1 MLEVDV
7 TIARGAFRLEARF
20 AAPTPGVV
28 AVFGPS
34 GAGKSTLVNAIAGL
48 LSGVAGQ
55 VRLDGSTWLESA
67 AHVDLPTERRGIGY
81 VFQDARLFPHLDV
94 RGNLRYGE
102 RRAPAASH
110 FAVRD
115 EIVALLGLEPL
126 LSRRVHQLSGGERQ
140 RVALGRALLAQ
151 PRLLLLDEP
160 LAAID
165 GARRDEVLPYLESL
179 RDRFAIPMLYVSHQ
193 YDEVLRLATHIVL
206 LAGGRVLASDTP
218 ARLSTDPRLRTLIGA
233 DAVGA
238 VLDAEVAALDPA
250 SGLASIALGPG
261 TLRFVLPGACV
272 GARLRLHV
280 LARDVMLAIRPPDG
294 LSVRNAVPGILRELV
309 DDGADAVLA
318 GIDVDG
324 TPRPRLSATRIGT
337 ALTDFSGRRPPASG
351 APATTQP
358 ARARAPRLPRATPP
372 RAPASRPRGRA
383 RASS

>member
-1 MLEVDV
+1 MLEVDLTV
-7 TIARGAFRLEARF
+7 ARGAFRLEARF

-28 AVFGPS
+28 ALFGPS

-55 VRLDGSTWLESA
+55 VRLDGSTWLDSA
-67 AHVDLPTERRGIGY
+67 ANVDLPTERRRVGY

-102 RRAPAASH
+102 RRAPAAGH

-160 LAAID
+160 LAAVD

-179 RDRFAIPMLYVSHQ
+179 RDRFAIPMMYVSHQ

-238 VLDAEVAALDPA
+238 VLDAEVVALDPV
-250 SGLASIALGPG
+250 SGLASIALGSG
-261 TLRFVLPGACV
+261 TLRFVLPGACA
-272 GARLRLHV
+272 GARLRLNV
-280 LARDVMLAIRPPDG
+280 LARDVMLAISPPHG
-294 LSVRNAVPGILRELV
+294 LSVRNALPGTLCELV
-309 DDGADAVLA
+309 DEGADAVLA
-318 GIDVDG
+318 GIDVAG
-324 TPRPRLSATRIGT
+324 TRLLARITRAAVVDLGLAPGVPVWALVKAASLRGHAFPRH
-337 ALTDFSGRRPPASG
+337 G
-351 APATTQP
+351 AP
-358 ARARAPRLPRATPP
+358 PP
-372 RAPASRPRGRA
+372 
-383 RASS
+383 

>member
-7 TIARGAFRLEARF
+7 TVARGAFRLEAQF

-48 LSGVAGQ
+48 LPGVAGR
-55 VRLDGSTWLESA
+55 VRLDGGAWLDSEA
-67 AHVDLPTERRGIGY
+67 RIDLPTERRRIGY

-102 RRAPAASH
+102 RRAPAAGH

-115 EIVALLGLEPL
+115 EIVALLGLAPL

-151 PRLLLLDEP
+151 PHLLLLDEP
-160 LAAID
+160 LASID

-206 LAGGRVLASDTP
+206 LADGRVLASDTP
-218 ARLSTDPRLRTLIGA
+218 ARLSTDPRLRALIGA

-238 VLDAEVAALDPA
+238 VLDDAEVVALDPV
-250 SGLASIALGPG
+250 SGLASIALGAD
-261 TLRFVLPGACV
+261 TLRFVLPGAKV
-272 GARLRLHV
+272 GARLRLNV
-280 LARDVMLAIRPPDG
+280 LARDVILALAPPHG
-294 LSVRNAVPGILRELV
+294 LSVRNAVPGAIRELV

-318 GIDVDG
+318 AVDVTG
-324 TPRPRLSATRIGT
+324 ARLLARITRAAVADLGLAAGVPVWALVKAASLRGHVFTRRGATRE
-337 ALTDFSGRRPPASG
+337 
-351 APATTQP
+351 
-358 ARARAPRLPRATPP
+358 
-372 RAPASRPRGRA
+372 
-383 RASS
+383 